1 MDFVKL
7 LDIWKIRG
15 NLMKS
20 VPKFMQGVYRD
31 AMRHALD
38 AIIIGEARADVVVQS
53 CFSSSHG
60 CSSSAPTVW
69 KVLKARVKSLQ
80 WRSLGR
86 IGRDEW
92 NQFSGCSPR
101 TGCPRGPC
109 GEEDSQSLPYDPIGR
124 SFCKQTGQVWRQ
136 GMRGL

>member
-1 MDFVKL
+1 
-7 LDIWKIRG
+7 
-15 NLMKS
+15 MKS

-31 AMRHALD
+31 AMRHALG
-38 AIIIGEARADVVVQS
+38 AIIIGEARGDAVMQC
-53 CFSSSHG
+53 CFPSSHG

-69 KVLKARVKSLQ
+69 KVLMARVESLQ

-86 IGRDEW
+86 ICRDEW

-101 TGCPRGPC
+101 TGQTPQEWPRGPC
-109 GEEDSQSLPYDPIGR
+109 GEEDSQSLPHDPIGR
-124 SFCKQTGQVWRQ
+124 GLCKQTGQVWRQ